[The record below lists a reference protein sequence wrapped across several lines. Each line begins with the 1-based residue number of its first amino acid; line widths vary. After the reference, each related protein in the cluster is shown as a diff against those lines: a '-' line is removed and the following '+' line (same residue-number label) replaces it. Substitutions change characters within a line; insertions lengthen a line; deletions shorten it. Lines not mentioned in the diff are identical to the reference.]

1 MNSFSR
7 KILGWHLCKIRLE
20 LFFQKKKMETEIMTT
35 SYLRRA
41 TKADL
46 PAILTIINEAK
57 AYLKEQGINQW
68 QAGYPT
74 NQDIEK
80 DIEQQISYVL
90 MVDGQIAGTAALWP
104 DNDVNYDD
112 IKEGSWRGNPDDKYM
127 SIHRIAIS
135 SKFRGQHLSE
145 KMMQGLFTIS
155 TILGYDEIRIDTH
168 PLNKGMQKVIT
179 NNGFEYRGIIDFIDE
194 NEVDNKRFAYQ
205 LYLK

>member
-1 MNSFSR
+1 
-7 KILGWHLCKIRLE
+7 
-20 LFFQKKKMETEIMTT
+20 MTT

-57 AYLKEQGINQW
+57 VYLKEQGINQW

-112 IKEGSWRGNPDDKYM
+112 IQEGSWRGNPDDKYM

-135 SKFRGQHLSE
+135 SKFRGQRLSE

-155 TILGYDEIRIDTH
+155 SLLGYDEVRVDTH

>member
-1 MNSFSR
+1 
-7 KILGWHLCKIRLE
+7 
-20 LFFQKKKMETEIMTT
+20 MTT

-90 MVDGQIAGTAALWP
+90 MVMDRLLVRPHCGQITMLTT
-104 DNDVNYDD
+104 
-112 IKEGSWRGNPDDKYM
+112 
-127 SIHRIAIS
+127 
-135 SKFRGQHLSE
+135 
-145 KMMQGLFTIS
+145 TIS
-155 TILGYDEIRIDTH
+155 R
-168 PLNKGMQKVIT
+168 KVVGGATLMT
-179 NNGFEYRGIIDFIDE
+179 NTCQFTGL
-194 NEVDNKRFAYQ
+194 RFHRSSAVNV
-205 LYLK
+205 YLRR

>member
-1 MNSFSR
+1 MNSFSP

-57 AYLKEQGINQW
+57 AYLKGQGINQW

-112 IKEGSWRGNPDDKYM
+112 IQEGSWRGNPDDKYM

-135 SKFRGQHLSE
+135 SKFRGQRLSE

-155 TILGYDEIRIDTH
+155 SLLGYDEVRVDTH